1 MGPPGELLSILITIA
16 WFAAIT
22 NAINMLDNMD
32 GLAGGVALIIAA
44 IYLTATLLAGQWFV
58 ACLCAVLIGGLGG
71 FLVHNFPTARLF
83 MGDSGALLV
92 GWLLAFISVRTT
104 YVQMPLEGMACGHW
118 YATLMPLIV
127 MAVPLYDLSSGGW
140 LRRRDGRGIFSADNS
155 HFSHR
160 LVAQGLTRRGAVMV
174 VWLCTLATGLGGS
187 MLHTLERWQAIV
199 IACQTFSVLGI
210 LVALE
215 RREKRSEPER

>member
-1 MGPPGELLSILITIA
+1 MVPCILSRTASLNSRSVTISYCH
-16 WFAAIT
+16 
-22 NAINMLDNMD
+22 
-32 GLAGGVALIIAA
+32 G
-44 IYLTATLLAGQWFV
+44 
-58 ACLCAVLIGGLGG
+58 AVMR
-71 FLVHNFPTARLF
+71 P
-83 MGDSGALLV
+83 
-92 GWLLAFISVRTT
+92 
-104 YVQMPLEGMACGHW
+104 
-118 YATLMPLIV
+118 LMPLIV
-127 MAVPLYDLSSGGW
+127 MAVPLYDLSSVVW